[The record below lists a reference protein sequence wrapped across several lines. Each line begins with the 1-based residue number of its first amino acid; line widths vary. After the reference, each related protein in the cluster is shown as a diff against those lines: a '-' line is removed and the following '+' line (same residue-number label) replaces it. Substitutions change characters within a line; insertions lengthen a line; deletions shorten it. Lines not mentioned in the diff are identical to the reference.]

1 MPTPD
6 ADAPILV
13 AYDGS
18 DHAKQAIRVAGR
30 RLKPGGEML
39 VATVYE
45 PLQKLPFVGVAG
57 IPMDKQTVDAIYGG
71 TRAAAQKIAEEGAA
85 LAREEG
91 FEAEALACEGA
102 PTWNAI
108 VELAE
113 EREAD
118 LIVIGSRGL
127 SGVKHVL
134 LGSVAAAVSQHSRRS
149 VLIVHD
155 R

>member
-6 ADAPILV
+6 GDATILV
-13 AYDGS
+13 AFDGS
-18 DHAKQAIRVAGR
+18 DHAKQAIRVAGG
-30 RLKPGGEML
+30 RLRPGGRAL
-39 VATVYE
+39 IATVYE

-71 TRAAAQKIAEEGAA
+71 TRAAAQKVAEEGAA
-85 LAREEG
+85 LAHEAG
-91 FEAEALACEGA
+91 FEAEPLAREGA
-102 PTWNAI
+102 PAWNVL

-113 EREAD
+113 ERDVD